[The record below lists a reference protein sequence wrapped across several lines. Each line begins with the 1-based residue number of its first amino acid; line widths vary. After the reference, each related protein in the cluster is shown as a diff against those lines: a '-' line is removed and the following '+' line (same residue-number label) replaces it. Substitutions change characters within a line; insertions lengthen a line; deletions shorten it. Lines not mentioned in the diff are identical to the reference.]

1 MRILGKKSRAWL
13 VVCFLFACG
22 GCAST
27 KPDRVVLLPNKDGSP
42 SAVVLK
48 TATGEQVIDQ
58 PYAAADVSQN
68 GSITPSKESPESVHA
83 RYGTALA
90 ALPKRAASYIVYYD
104 KAKVVITPESQAVVD
119 KMKADLKARSVPEI
133 VIIGHTD
140 RVGRVEYNDTLSLER
155 AKEMRDILIATG
167 ISPNLITISGRGER
181 EPAVK
186 TEDEV
191 PEPKNR
197 RVEISV
203 R

>member
-1 MRILGKKSRAWL
+1 MRFLEKKSRTWF
-13 VVCFLFACG
+13 VVCYLVACG
-22 GCAST
+22 GCASPG
-27 KPDRVVLLPNKDGSP
+27 PDHIVLLPNSDGSP

-48 TATGEQVIDQ
+48 TATGERVIDR
-58 PYAAADVSQN
+58 PYEAANVSQN
-68 GSITPSKESPESVHA
+68 GSITPDRESPESVHT
-83 RYGTALA
+83 RYGTVLD
-90 ALPKRAASYIVYYD
+90 ALPKRAASYTVYYV
-104 KAKVVITPESQAVVD
+104 KAKVVITPESRAVVD
-119 KMKADLKARSVPEI
+119 ELKADLKTRSAPEV

-140 RVGRVEYNDTLSLER
+140 RVGKLEYNDTLSLER

-167 ISPNLITISGRGER
+167 IPADLITLSGRGER
-181 EPAVK
+181 EPVVK